1 MWQAGSPLT
10 RAPAFFCL
18 LFESVH
24 GRCHDEKALSF
35 PPTHSSM
42 GRNIFRTSRLFFI
55 KENGGVTVAANER
68 VEVE

>member
-1 MWQAGSPLT
+1 MCQAGSPLT

-18 LFESVH
+18 LSESVH
-24 GRCHDEKALSF
+24 GRCHEEKALSF

-42 GRNIFRTSRLFFI
+42 GRNIFRTSGLFFN
-55 KENGGVTVAANER
+55 ENGGVRVADDER

>member
-1 MWQAGSPLT
+1 MCQAGSPLT
-10 RAPAFFCL
+10 RAPAFFCP
-18 LFESVH
+18 ESVH

-42 GRNIFRTSRLFFI
+42 GRNIFRTSGLFFI
-55 KENGGVTVAANER
+55 NENGGARVADDKR

>member
-1 MWQAGSPLT
+1 MCQAGSPLT

-18 LFESVH
+18 LSESVH

-35 PPTHSSM
+35 PPIHSSM

-55 KENGGVTVAANER
+55 NENSGVRVADDER